1 MIFFF
6 FSLLASLF
14 GGLQAS
20 RYSSFSFNLPLAVEN
35 PFAGI
40 IAFWPFIVAMVVL
53 LLAILWYQTIKG
65 NKRRKAQRGT
75 QQKPA
80 NQGIVLLGIVTILIL
95 LLLAAPWYL
104 ETFETHNDKQTE
116 TIAEE
121 DRVEMV
127 LTVHG
132 MDCGGCESLITKRV
146 GGIDGVES
154 VTASHV
160 REEVVVAYDQS
171 KVSLGLIA
179 QTIEDSGY
187 TVVLE

>member
-14 GGLQAS
+14 GGFQAS
-20 RYSSFSFNLPLAVEN
+20 RYSSFSFNLQLSVEN

-40 IAFWPFIVAMVVL
+40 IAFWPFIVALVVL

-65 NKRRKAQRGT
+65 NQRRKAQRGA
-75 QQKPA
+75 QQRPA
-80 NQGIVLLGIVTILIL
+80 AQNVTILGIVTILVL
-95 LLLAAPWYL
+95 VLLAAPWYL
-104 ETFETHNDKQTE
+104 KTFDNNSETKSEVL
-116 TIAEE
+116 AEE
-121 DRVEMV
+121 DRVEMI

-132 MDCGGCESLITKRV
+132 MDCGGCESLITRRV
-146 GGIDGVES
+146 SELEGVES
-154 VTASHV
+154 VTASHM

-187 TVVLE
+187 TVILE